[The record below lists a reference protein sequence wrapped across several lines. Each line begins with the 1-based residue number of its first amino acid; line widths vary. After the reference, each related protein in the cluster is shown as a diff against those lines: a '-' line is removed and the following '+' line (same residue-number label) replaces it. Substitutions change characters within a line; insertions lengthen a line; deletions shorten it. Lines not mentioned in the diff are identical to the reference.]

1 MNHSMAN
8 QIKILRKARGVTQ
21 EEMGTA
27 LGLSYQAISKWE
39 NDAALPDVQMI
50 PKIAE
55 YFGISID
62 ELFGYK
68 LNALTNK
75 ERFIQF
81 MKNNQILCL
90 KECELQHGG
99 TAEYYVNTENF
110 NTNSQIARIGEYF
123 ADCIRENRLEFD
135 TLIGLA
141 YHGIAFSAATAT
153 ALFNKYGVTV
163 NYCHDRK
170 VPDSRGRMIFGHS
183 LQDGERVVIID
194 DVMTTGI
201 TLGQRI
207 DQLKSA
213 ADIVVAAVIVV
224 VNRRTQTADCGED
237 RIREKYG
244 AEVYSIITDEDINAS
259 FSKSFFLTGRRN
271 DCNI

>member
-1 MNHSMAN
+1 MTNSIAN
-8 QIKILRKARGVTQ
+8 QVKILRKAKGVTQ

-39 NDAALPDVQMI
+39 NDATLPDIQMI

-90 KECELQHGG
+90 KKCELKYGG
-99 TAEYYVNTENF
+99 TAEYYINMENF
-110 NTNSQIARIGEYF
+110 NTNSQIAQIGEYF
-123 ADCIRENRLEFD
+123 ADCIRENHLEFD

-153 ALFNKYGVTV
+153 TLFNKYGVTV
-163 NYCHDRK
+163 NYCYDRK
-170 VPDSRGRMIFGHS
+170 EPDSRGRMICGHS

-194 DVMTTGI
+194 DVMTTGT
-201 TLGQRI
+201 TLEQRI
-207 DQLKSA
+207 EQLKSK
-213 ADIVVAAVIVV
+213 ADIVVEAVIVI
-224 VNRRTQTADCGED
+224 VNRKAQIDESGED
-237 RIREKYG
+237 RIRKKYG
-244 AEVYSIITDEDINAS
+244 VEVYSIITDEDINAYM
-259 FSKSFFLTGRRN
+259 R
-271 DCNI
+271 

>member
-1 MNHSMAN
+1 MTEFMAN
-8 QIKILRKARGVTQ
+8 QIKILRKAKGVTQ

-39 NDAALPDVQMI
+39 NAAALPDIQMI

-90 KECELQHGG
+90 KECELKHGG

-110 NTNSQIARIGEYF
+110 NTNSQIAKIGEYF
-123 ADCIRENRLEFD
+123 ADCIRENHLEFD
-135 TLIGLA
+135 TLVGLA
-141 YHGIAFSAATAT
+141 YHGIAFSATTAT
-153 ALFNKYGVTV
+153 TLFNKYGITV
-163 NYCHDRK
+163 NYCYDRK
-170 VPDSRGRMIFGHS
+170 VPDSRGRTICGHS

-201 TLGQRI
+201 TLEQRI
-207 DQLKSA
+207 DQLKSI
-213 ADIVVAAVIVV
+213 ADINVMAVIVV
-224 VNRRTQTADCGED
+224 VNRKTQMDNSGED
-237 RIREKYG
+237 RIRNKYN
-244 AEVYSIITDEDINAS
+244 AEVYSIITDKDINAYM
-259 FSKSFFLTGRRN
+259 R
-271 DCNI
+271 

>member
-1 MNHSMAN
+1 MTDLMAN
-8 QIKILRKARGVTQ
+8 QIKILRKAKGVTQ
-21 EEMGTA
+21 EEIGTA

-39 NDAALPDVQMI
+39 NGTALPDVQMI

-90 KECELQHGG
+90 KECELKHGG

-110 NTNSQIARIGEYF
+110 NTNSQIAKIGEYF
-123 ADCIRENRLEFD
+123 ADCIRENHLEFD

-153 ALFNKYGVTV
+153 ALFNKYGVMA
-163 NYCHDRK
+163 NYCYDRK
-170 VPDSRGRMIFGHS
+170 VADSRGRMICGHS

-194 DVMTTGI
+194 DVITTGI
-201 TLGQRI
+201 TLEQRI
-207 DQLKSA
+207 DQLKA
-213 ADIVVAAVIVV
+213 IADIIVAAVIVI
-224 VNRRTQTADCGED
+224 VNRKTQTVGSGED
-237 RIREKYG
+237 RIRKKYD
-244 AEVYSIITDEDINAS
+244 AEVYSIITDEDINAY
-259 FSKSFFLTGRRN
+259 LR
-271 DCNI
+271 